1 MFSGTYREV
10 PGSFGITGNT
20 LAPAPGR
27 YTCPW
32 ARSSTPGAA
41 DGGKRMGDLSPSG
54 EAPSAG
60 RSQLKANWR

>member
-1 MFSGTYREV
+1 VLNLDIDYTRYLDVLQAHGFNLTRTFSGTYREV

-32 ARSSTPGAA
+32 ARWYLGLTAST
-41 DGGKRMGDLSPSG
+41 
-54 EAPSAG
+54 
-60 RSQLKANWR
+60 